1 MNLTTTW
8 VVISTTSVVI
18 QKHGFQEVA
27 LVYSVAAPAPGPVE
41 EQFTLQSS
49 MPQYFPAVAGESIW
63 ARATSGTAT
72 LSAKEVA

>member
-8 VVISTTSVVI
+8 VEISTSSVVL
-18 QKHGFQEVA
+18 QRHGAYGVA

-49 MPQYFPAVAGESIW
+49 MPQYFPAVTGEGIW